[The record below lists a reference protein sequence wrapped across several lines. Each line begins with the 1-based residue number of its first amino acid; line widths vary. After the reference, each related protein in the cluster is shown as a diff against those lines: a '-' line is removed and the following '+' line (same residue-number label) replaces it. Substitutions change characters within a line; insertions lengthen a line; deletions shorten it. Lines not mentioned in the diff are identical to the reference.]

1 LHVTHELVTI
11 FVRFF
16 SPYTSFRLKI
26 VDTRFASRIS
36 VFVRICP
43 IETFL
48 NFSFGI
54 RWTFWKMWTKC
65 TNDRLQLQVEK
76 LVTIMSNPLVRFW
89 NVTFT
94 FEIFF
99 TFKWIFLNENN
110 NTHLKINF
118 TLVKSSYQIESYCYW
133 IPRCCTQSPYL
144 QQLNIQ
150 GRS

>member
-1 LHVTHELVTI
+1 MLHTSWSLFL
-11 FVRFF
+11 FVCFPLTLALGRCW
-16 SPYTSFRLKI
+16 
-26 VDTRFASRIS
+26 RFASRFS

-65 TNDRLQLQVEK
+65 TNDRLQVEK
-76 LVTIMSNPLVRFW
+76 LVTIRSNPLVRFW

-99 TFKWIFLNENN
+99 TFKWIFLNQNN
-110 NTHLKINF
+110 NNHLKINF
-118 TLVKSSYQIESYCYW
+118 TLVKSSYQIESYCHW
-133 IPRCCTQSPYL
+133 ILRCCTHFPYL
-144 QQLNIQ
+144 QHLNIP
-150 GRS
+150 SFSVLS